1 MNTPLPLGKDLR
13 GMRVTA
19 MGLGQFGGGL
29 AVAQYL
35 AGQGAE
41 VCVTDLNSPEKLRQ
55 SCDALREW
63 PIRFVL
69 GKHDEADFED
79 AQLVVANPAV
89 PPSNRFLTLARKKGA
104 RITSEMELFLHST
117 QAQLFLV
124 SGTHGKSS
132 TVTFLE
138 QLLRDRD
145 KPVFLGGNIGRS
157 LLNEPGAM
165 QANAR
170 CVIEISSYQLEA
182 LGEALPNVQA
192 AGLTALAP
200 DHLERH
206 KTLPE
211 YLCCKARIFDL
222 LKPGARALLPAEWWD
237 RSPFAEARAAKP
249 DLAWQTYGTDEDL
262 GIRDGRFHAGE
273 EDLGALADFHVHGDF
288 QRSNLLLAFG
298 LAQSAGVSAQDLA
311 ARLPHISGLDHRL
324 APLPAGPGP
333 VVFDNGVSTT
343 PETTLAAILSLP
355 SPLVLLVGGQAK
367 SGLAYGELA
376 AACAR
381 RGDHVHLFGAAANDL
396 RDTFRGPG
404 GPLSTHSTL
413 AEAISAAWASCGK
426 NQTLLF
432 SPACA
437 SFDAFTNFKARAQF
451 FLDQIGAL
459 RESC

>member
-1 MNTPLPLGKDLR
+1 MNTPLPSGKDLR
-13 GMRVTA
+13 GMRATV

-29 AVAQYL
+29 AAAQFL
-35 AGQGAE
+35 AEQGAE

-55 SCDALREW
+55 SCNALRKW

-69 GKHDEADFED
+69 GTHDEADFVD
-79 AQLVVANPAV
+79 AQLVVANAAV
-89 PPSNRFLTLARKKGA
+89 PPSNRFLALARKKGA
-104 RITSEMELFLHST
+104 RITSEMELFLHNT
-117 QAQLFLV
+117 QAQLLLV

-138 QLLRDRD
+138 QLLRNRE

-165 QANAR
+165 QANAQ

-182 LGEALPNVQA
+182 LGEVHPKVHA

-211 YLCCKARIFDL
+211 YLRCKARIFEL
-222 LKPGARALLPAEWWD
+222 LEPDALALLPAEWWD

-249 DLAWQTYGTDEDL
+249 RLGWQAYGADEDL
-262 GIRDGRFHAGE
+262 GIRNARFHTGK
-273 EDLGALADFHVHGDF
+273 EDLGAVADFHVHGDF
-288 QRSNLLLAFG
+288 QRTNLLLALG
-298 LAQSAGVSAQDLA
+298 LAQSIGVSAHDLA

-324 APLPAGPGP
+324 TPLPVGPGP
-333 VVFDNGVSTT
+333 TVFDNGVSTT
-343 PETTLAAILSLP
+343 PETTLAAVLSLP

-367 SGLAYGELA
+367 SGLGYGELA

-381 RGDHVHLFGAAANDL
+381 RGDDVHLFGAAADDL
-396 RDTFRGPG
+396 EGTFRDPG
-404 GPLSTHSTL
+404 GPLCTHSTL
-413 AEAISAAWASCGK
+413 AEAIPAAWASCKG

-437 SFDAFTNFKARAQF
+437 SFDAFTNFRARAQF
-451 FLDQIGAL
+451 FLDQIGTL
-459 RESC
+459 RGKH